1 MSRDSELR
9 EDVETLLEQVCDPGE
24 AEHLDFLLHVQQGHV

>member
-9 EDVETLLEQVCDPGE
+9 EDVEKLLEQVCNPGE
-24 AEHLDFLLHVQQGHV
+24 AEHLDN